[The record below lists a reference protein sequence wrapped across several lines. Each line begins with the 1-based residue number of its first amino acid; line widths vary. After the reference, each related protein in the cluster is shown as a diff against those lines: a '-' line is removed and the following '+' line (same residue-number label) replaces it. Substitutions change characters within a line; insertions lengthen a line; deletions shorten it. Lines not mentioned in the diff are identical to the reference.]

1 MVGVA
6 QYLVDEP
13 NADEYAGLATTVAK
27 VRSQDPHALSFIN
40 LLPSNVSGYGMNN
53 ATGWA
58 KEWGAEDYRSYVQ
71 ELVDTVRPDIICFGA
86 SLPFPRRMAISAAC
100 VCRAWFVADSLFGA
114 MFLSPWPDHY
124 PTFGRAS

>member
-1 MVGVA
+1 M
-6 QYLVDEP
+6 DEP

-58 KEWGAEDYRSYVQ
+58 KEWGAKDYRSYVQ

-86 SLPFPRRMAISAAC
+86 PSPSTLRPSPFPPKWPSRPNL
-100 VCRAWFVADSLFGA
+100 VCG
-114 MFLSPWPDHY
+114 
-124 PTFGRAS
+124 